1 MTGPGDKNERQWKIE
16 IEGKERLQD
25 LTELTRLE
33 LPLELAHQIGDCL
46 RVFYATRE
54 NNLLALLAPPGQ
66 DGPTRFVDAAVELD
80 RSEFGG
86 GYEHALHQQRIEHK
100 LEDRELVGFASVFP
114 VEADIATAFGLG
126 HRVWISLGGELIKE
140 PWEILT
146 LNPNEV
152 TVWAK
157 AGNEVKR
164 IQAIGIESSL

>member
-1 MTGPGDKNERQWKIE
+1 MTGPGDRKEKLWKVEVESIE
-16 IEGKERLQD
+16 PLQD

-33 LPLELAHQIGDCL
+33 MPLELAHQIGECL
-46 RVFYATRE
+46 REFYGTAE

-66 DGPTRFVDAAVELD
+66 DGATRFVDAAVELD
-80 RSEFGG
+80 RGEFGG
-86 GYEHALHQQRIEHK
+86 GYEHALHQQRLEHK

-114 VEADIATAFGLG
+114 VESDIATAFGLG

-146 LNPNEV
+146 HNPNEV

-157 AGNEVKR
+157 AGKEIKR